1 MGLFEFLMILLS
13 VIIGLALTE
22 LLTGV
27 ASLLRVRETVHFYWV
42 HVGLQFGIFIAL
54 LQQWWESWDLA
65 GVEEISFGAVLL
77 LVVPSLVLFLIAHML
92 FPRPAKD
99 ANLED
104 YYYKQSPV
112 IWWLIVFGTVEGTF
126 ILPLVEQEPMFHA
139 ANISGLPLIALCVV
153 LAVTKNRT
161 MHALL
166 VPAVLAL
173 VFLDTWLVHP
183 IISSF

>member
-42 HVGLQFGIFIAL
+42 HVGLQIGIFFAL

-65 GVEEISFGAVLL
+65 RVEAISFGAVLL
-77 LVVPSLVLFLIAHML
+77 LIVPSLVLFLIAHML
-92 FPRPAKD
+92 FPRPATD

-104 YYYKQSPV
+104 YYYRQSPV
-112 IWWLIVFGTVEGTF
+112 IWWLVVFGTVEGTF
-126 ILPLVEQEPMFHA
+126 IIPFVEHEPIFHA
-139 ANISGLPLIALCVV
+139 ANISGLPTVALCVA
-153 LAVTKNRT
+153 LAVSKNRKV
-161 MHALL
+161 HAILA
-166 VPAVLAL
+166 PTVLAL
-173 VFLDTWLVHP
+173 VILDTWLVNP
-183 IISSF
+183 IISSI

>member
-65 GVEEISFGAVLL
+65 RVEVISFGAVLL
-77 LVVPSLVLFLIAHML
+77 LIVPSLVLFLIAHML
-92 FPRPAKD
+92 FPRPATD
-99 ANLED
+99 TNLED

-126 ILPLVEQEPMFHA
+126 IIPLVEHEPIFHA
-139 ANISGLPLIALCVV
+139 ANISGLPTVVLCVA
-153 LAVTKNRT
+153 LAVSKNRKV
-161 MHALL
+161 HAFLA
-166 VPAVLAL
+166 PTVLAL
-173 VFLDTWLVHP
+173 VILDTWLVNP
-183 IISSF
+183 IISSV

>member
-42 HVGLQFGIFIAL
+42 HIGVQFGIFVAL

-65 GVEEISFGAVLL
+65 RIEVISFGAVLL
-77 LVVPSLVLFLIAHML
+77 LIVPSLVLFLIAHML

-112 IWWLIVFGTVEGTF
+112 IWGLVVLGTVEGTF
-126 ILPLVEQEPMFHA
+126 IMPLVEQEPVFHA
-139 ANISGLPLIALCVV
+139 SNISGLPMVALCVA
-153 LAVTKNRT
+153 LAVSKNRKL
-161 MHALL
+161 HAIVAPL
-166 VPAVLAL
+166 VLAL
-173 VFLDTWLVHP
+173 VLLDTWLVNP